1 MKKLYL
7 LTALSVGFILSGC
20 SNEWDISDSTCS
32 IPHINE
38 VAQKEG
44 LEKARAL
51 TEACVKGGYEGL
63 AQQVDKAHDA
73 AKETYND
80 TKNVV
85 TEKLQSAQE
94 TINEKSEEWKE
105 KAENIKKEIQR

>member
-1 MKKLYL
+1 M
-7 LTALSVGFILSGC
+7 
-20 SNEWDISDSTCS
+20 
-32 IPHINE
+32 
-38 VAQKEG
+38 
-44 LEKARAL
+44 
-51 TEACVKGGYEGL
+51 KGGYEGL